1 MRRTKTQPIG
11 EVLQEFFER
20 PYVAR
25 KLAEGHMPD
34 YWREVVGERI
44 AMFTHEVQYVNG
56 VVYVRMASSAARQEV
71 FYRRDI
77 LVQQLNERA
86 GQQLVKTI
94 IVR

>member
-11 EVLQEFFER
+11 DILKEFFER
-20 PYVAR
+20 PFIAR

-44 AMFTHEVQYVNG
+44 ASFTLEVQYVNG
-56 VVYVRMASSAARQEV
+56 VVYVRMASSAARQEI
-71 FYRRDI
+71 FYRRDE
-77 LVQQLNERA
+77 LTEQLNQRA
-86 GQQLVKTI
+86 GQHIVNTI

>member
-1 MRRTKTQPIG
+1 MRRTKTQRIG
-11 EVLQEFFER
+11 EILDEFFER
-20 PYVAR
+20 PFVAR

-44 AMFTHEVQYVNG
+44 ATFTQEVLYVNG

-71 FYRRDI
+71 FYRRDE
-77 LVQQLNERA
+77 LTQRLNERA
-86 GQQLVKTI
+86 RQDIVKTI